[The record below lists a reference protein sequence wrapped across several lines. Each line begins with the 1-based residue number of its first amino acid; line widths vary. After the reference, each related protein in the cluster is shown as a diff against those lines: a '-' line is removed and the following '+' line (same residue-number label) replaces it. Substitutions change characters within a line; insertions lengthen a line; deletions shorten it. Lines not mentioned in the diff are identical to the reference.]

1 MSKGNWS
8 DWEKPFDFEC
18 ATDHDDFTVEE
29 KLNYGYG
36 NNETNSIAIVWN
48 IDDVRQ
54 GLKDSDLP
62 EDFLDDG
69 ECMQV
74 LGRAVDGMDEY
85 GFTWESIYWALE
97 EEFGEKISDYRNKQ
111 ENNYETKK

>member
-1 MSKGNWS
+1 MS
-8 DWEKPFDFEC
+8 
-18 ATDHDDFTVEE
+18 EE

-54 GLKDSDLP
+54 ALRDSDLP

-69 ECMQV
+69 ECMSV
-74 LGRAVDGMDEY
+74 LERAVNSMDVY

-97 EEFGEKISDYRNKQ
+97 DEFGKNISDYKSKQ
-111 ENNYETKK
+111 KEKESEDA

>member
-1 MSKGNWS
+1 MS
-8 DWEKPFDFEC
+8 
-18 ATDHDDFTVEE
+18 EE

-54 GLKDSDLP
+54 ALKDSDLP
-62 EDFLDDG
+62 EDFLDND

-74 LGRAVDGMDEY
+74 LERAVDNMDVY
-85 GFTWESIYWALE
+85 GFTWESIYCALE
-97 EEFGEKISDYRNKQ
+97 EEFGKNISDYKSKQ
-111 ENNYETKK
+111 KEKESEDV

>member
-1 MSKGNWS
+1 MSKG
-8 DWEKPFDFEC
+8 
-18 ATDHDDFTVEE
+18 

-54 GLKDSDLP
+54 ALGDLDLP
-62 EDFLDDG
+62 IDFLDNN

-74 LGRAVDGMDEY
+74 LYSVEDDVTLDFFDEH
-85 GFTWESIYWALE
+85 ICDALE
-97 EEFGEKISDYRNKQ
+97 EVFEEKISDYRNKQ
-111 ENNYETKK
+111 KESESE

>member
-1 MSKGNWS
+1 MS
-8 DWEKPFDFEC
+8 
-18 ATDHDDFTVEE
+18 EE

-54 GLKDSDLP
+54 ALKDSDLP
-62 EDFLDDG
+62 EDFLDDD

-74 LGRAVDGMDEY
+74 LERAVDDMDEY

-97 EEFGEKISDYRNKQ
+97 KEFGEKISEYENKQ
-111 ENNYETKK
+111 KEVGNG

>member
-1 MSKGNWS
+1 MW
-8 DWEKPFDFEC
+8 
-18 ATDHDDFTVEE
+18 
-29 KLNYGYG
+29 
-36 NNETNSIAIVWN
+36 NS
-48 IDDVRQ
+48 DDVRQ
-54 GLKDSDLP
+54 ALKDSDLP
-62 EDFLDDG
+62 EGFLDDG